1 MKKSTYVTL
10 PVILLPLLTACE
22 PPHPAQEH
30 VVACHSQI
38 LSGEAPHKV
47 GDIIEVAEHRQML
60 ICMASKGFGFQ
71 SANTEC
77 IVSMAQADNPT
88 CYLK

>member
-1 MKKSTYVTL
+1 MKKTTYL
-10 PVILLPLLTACE
+10 MLLPLLTACK

-30 VVACHSQI
+30 VAACHSQI
-38 LSGEAPHKV
+38 LNTALHKV

-60 ICMASKGFGFQ
+60 VCMAQKGFGFQ
-71 SANTEC
+71 STNTEC

-88 CYLK
+88 CYVK